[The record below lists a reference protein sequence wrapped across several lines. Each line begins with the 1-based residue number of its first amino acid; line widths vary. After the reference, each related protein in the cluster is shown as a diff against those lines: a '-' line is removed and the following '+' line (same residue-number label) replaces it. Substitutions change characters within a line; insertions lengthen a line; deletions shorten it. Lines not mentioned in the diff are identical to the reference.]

1 MARKS
6 SVSGNKKSRRFKNKQ
21 HERINRKET
30 DKGHKIKRKSK
41 KHQEKS
47 RYKYLQVFKS
57 QNFLDPGLA
66 KP

>member
-6 SVSGNKKSRRFKNKQ
+6 KSMDKKMSGNMKTRRFKNKQ
-21 HERINRKET
+21 HERVSRKET

-47 RYKYLQVFKS
+47 R
-57 QNFLDPGLA
+57 
-66 KP
+66 

>member
-6 SVSGNKKSRRFKNKQ
+6 KTMDKKMSGNMKTRRFKNKQ
-21 HERINRKET
+21 HERVSRKET

-47 RYKYLQVFKS
+47 RYALTLIDLT
-57 QNFLDPGLA
+57 NFIR
-66 KP
+66 

>member
-6 SVSGNKKSRRFKNKQ
+6 KSMDKKMSGNMKTRRFKNKQ
-21 HERINRKET
+21 HERVSRKET

-47 RYKYLQVFKS
+47 RYALTLIDHT
-57 QNFLDPGLA
+57 NFIR
-66 KP
+66 